1 MKRLLLILAA
11 AATGAAHAVPVTFT
25 SVQYDVSAIA
35 EAGAAFDGP
44 NDVSGDA
51 VTLPLIAVADADTG
65 DDFASA
71 SGIADTFFLASTA
84 GAFSTGEFAGAVGV
98 ASFLGEFSG
107 AGRYRLT
114 VDFACPSRTLLP
126 WWRSHWGCRVSVPVT
141 CGPPPVANAVDANGP
156 PEQGGP
162 FAFEVRVTIRS

>member
-1 MKRLLLILAA
+1 M
-11 AATGAAHAVPVTFT
+11 TFT

-71 SGIADTFFLASTA
+71 SGIADTFFLAGTA
-84 GAFSTGEFAGAVGV
+84 EAFSSSELAGAVGV

-114 VDFACPSRTLLP
+114 VDFDRSDDVTDGLTDAMLAIGLRAGGADLIDTVLLGAA
-126 WWRSHWGCRVSVPVT
+126 SS
-141 CGPPPVANAVDANGP
+141 
-156 PEQGGP
+156 
-162 FAFEVRVTIRS
+162 

>member
-1 MKRLLLILAA
+1 M
-11 AATGAAHAVPVTFT
+11 TFT

-107 AGRYRLT
+107 AGR
-114 VDFACPSRTLLP
+114 
-126 WWRSHWGCRVSVPVT
+126 SHGGCRVAVPVT